1 MTKKQ
6 VYTTNLTIALGFGV
20 IGFFT
25 HTYWLFH
32 VAAIILTITI
42 LHSKSALAIANI
54 WMWIGKTLGNLNAKI
69 ILTAFFFLLLWPL
82 SMLKNLLS
90 KKIVNPTNTNW
101 KTAKNGLDF
110 TKPF

>member
-6 VYTTNLTIALGFGV
+6 VYITNLTIALGFGL

-32 VAAIILTITI
+32 LSALVITVTV
-42 LHSKSALAIANI
+42 LHYKSALSIANA
-54 WMWIGKTLGNLNAKI
+54 WMWIGKTLGNFNAKI
-69 ILTAFFFLLLWPL
+69 ILTAFFFLLLWPI
-82 SMLKNLLS
+82 SALKKLLS
-90 KKIVNPTNTNW
+90 KKAVAPSNTNW
-101 KTAKNGLDF
+101 KTAKNEIDF